1 MELNII
7 EITKNII
14 YEFYRHLRCDLNKIH
29 KHIYDDALYFKVIN
43 YVLNFPRFKIIEKIS
58 SKYKKEIQK
67 KIKYYTFRKEWNV
80 LSEKCKSEIIK
91 IIFKYY
97 YNFLYSELKYSL
109 RSDKKDLQNPYNNYL
124 AQYNDYNY
132 K

>member
-1 MELNII
+1 
-7 EITKNII
+7 
-14 YEFYRHLRCDLNKIH
+14 
-29 KHIYDDALYFKVIN
+29 VIN